1 MTQRQDD
8 FNCGNEASQA
18 QATSFAAKKPPHSGL
33 SLTSSATSEEPN
45 RCGGLTQE
53 TIVQQAD
60 ASRSN
65 ASGGPIRSRVVITV
79 CCSGTTP
86 LTTLLRS
93 KAVSLSDFISK
104 KPFVAG
110 YLASKVGYRKVT
122 RMRMP
127 KRTGGTARHRRA
139 PGEQSLSDR
148 GCGISCT
155 AAMPLRKI
163 GDNNPGNTRGANAMW
178 MPPARNPCEAIRR
191 GGRFTLVPQVSCSW
205 AQAGVCAPSHQSQV
219 PDKPQSSSPKRKPLE
234 EM

>member
-53 TIVQQAD
+53 TIVQQ
-60 ASRSN
+60 
-65 ASGGPIRSRVVITV
+65 
-79 CCSGTTP
+79 
-86 LTTLLRS
+86 
-93 KAVSLSDFISK
+93 